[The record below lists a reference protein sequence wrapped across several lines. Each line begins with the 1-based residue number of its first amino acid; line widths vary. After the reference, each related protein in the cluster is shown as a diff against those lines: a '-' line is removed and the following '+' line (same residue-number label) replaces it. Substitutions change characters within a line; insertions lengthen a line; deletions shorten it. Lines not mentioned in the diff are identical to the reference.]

1 MCVLVFSFVAL
12 QGENLPLITISYPCI
27 FTFLGF
33 ATFRVTLVWVT
44 ITQRF
49 LMQTQRILILG
60 NGGREYSIGLCLSQ
74 DSRVEA
80 LYFAPG
86 NGATLLLG
94 KNITYN
100 DNHDLVRVCKELDI
114 TLVVVGPEE
123 PLTKGVSD
131 VLRALRLRNLRAL
144 RHL

>member
-1 MCVLVFSFVAL
+1 
-12 QGENLPLITISYPCI
+12 
-27 FTFLGF
+27 
-33 ATFRVTLVWVT
+33 
-44 ITQRF
+44 
-49 LMQTQRILILG
+49 MQTQRILILG

-100 DNHDLVRVCKELDI
+100 DNHDLVRICKELDI
-114 TLVVVGPEE
+114 T
-123 PLTKGVSD
+123 
-131 VLRALRLRNLRAL
+131 
-144 RHL
+144 